1 MDLSIFGYQFM
12 QNAITATLL
21 GGIAC
26 GIIGVF
32 VVLLHM
38 PFIGV
43 AMSHAAFA
51 GALLGLWLGF
61 DPLIGAFVFCL
72 GAAAVIGPLADRG
85 QLSPETSLG
94 VVFSLML
101 GLAFLFIGIIP
112 NTRSAALDLLWG
124 SILTISRGDIVLLG
138 IVAFLV
144 VGMVI
149 VFGKEIQAT
158 IFNRNVALAV
168 GIPAT
173 LVLYSIIF
181 LTGATITVT
190 LRSIG
195 GLLIF
200 SLILNPAA
208 AAYQLTYSMKRM
220 FLISAGFGVLSCW
233 IGLFFSYVLNIPSG
247 ATIVITSSLIFMLA
261 AIFSPKRK
269 MKRLETKNSPGDE
282 TMTSRILTAKQTY
295 GMRRLRKR
303 IPASLKVWLRTSIFN
318 RVPQYWMS
326 AREPGYLFLFSLRK
340 LAIKASW
347 SAWTLLRRCWRKP
360 GQKNFKGNIEYV
372 CSDISSTQFGDEV
385 FDAVVCYSS
394 FPHFH
399 DKSKALKEINR
410 VLKKGGKL
418 FHLSYFQQ
426 IRYQRNPPYRF
437 RNYPTDLIPDN
448 EEMQQLL
455 LSAGFSQISIHDE
468 ASSYLAKA
476 EKL

>member
-12 QNAITATLL
+12 QNAIIATLL

-26 GIIGVF
+26 SIIGVF

-61 DPLIGAFVFCL
+61 DPIIGAFVFCL
-72 GAAAVIGPLADRG
+72 VASAVVGPLADRG

-101 GLAFLFIGIIP
+101 GLAFLFIGVMP

-124 SILTISRGDIVLLG
+124 SVLTISREEIMILG
-138 IVAFLV
+138 IVAFVV

-158 IFNRNVALAV
+158 IFNRNVAIAV

-208 AAYQLTYSMKRM
+208 AAYQLTYNMKRM
-220 FLISAGFGVLSCW
+220 YFISAGFGVLACW

-247 ATIVITSSLIFMLA
+247 ATIVIVSSLIFMLA

-269 MKRLETKNSPGDE
+269 TMGWRQDTALETK
-282 TMTSRILTAKQTY
+282 Q
-295 GMRRLRKR
+295 
-303 IPASLKVWLRTSIFN
+303 
-318 RVPQYWMS
+318 
-326 AREPGYLFLFSLRK
+326 
-340 LAIKASW
+340 
-347 SAWTLLRRCWRKP
+347 
-360 GQKNFKGNIEYV
+360 
-372 CSDISSTQFGDEV
+372 
-385 FDAVVCYSS
+385 
-394 FPHFH
+394 
-399 DKSKALKEINR
+399 
-410 VLKKGGKL
+410 
-418 FHLSYFQQ
+418 
-426 IRYQRNPPYRF
+426 
-437 RNYPTDLIPDN
+437 
-448 EEMQQLL
+448 
-455 LSAGFSQISIHDE
+455 
-468 ASSYLAKA
+468 
-476 EKL
+476 

>member
-1 MDLSIFGYQFM
+1 MDFSIFGYQFM
-12 QNAITATLL
+12 QNAILATLL

-26 GIIGVF
+26 SIIGVF

-61 DPLIGAFVFCL
+61 DPIIGAFMFCL
-72 GAAAVIGPLADRG
+72 AASAVVGPLADRG

-94 VVFSLML
+94 VIFSLML

-144 VGMVI
+144 VGAV
-149 VFGKEIQAT
+149 VLFGKEIQAT

-173 LVLYSIIF
+173 LVLYCIIF

-233 IGLFFSYVLNIPSG
+233 IGLLFSYFLNIPSG

-261 AIFSPKRK
+261 AIFSPKR
-269 MKRLETKNSPGDE
+269 RTRGLSQSLVQE
-282 TMTSRILTAKQTY
+282 IKQ
-295 GMRRLRKR
+295 
-303 IPASLKVWLRTSIFN
+303 
-318 RVPQYWMS
+318 
-326 AREPGYLFLFSLRK
+326 
-340 LAIKASW
+340 
-347 SAWTLLRRCWRKP
+347 
-360 GQKNFKGNIEYV
+360 
-372 CSDISSTQFGDEV
+372 
-385 FDAVVCYSS
+385 
-394 FPHFH
+394 
-399 DKSKALKEINR
+399 
-410 VLKKGGKL
+410 
-418 FHLSYFQQ
+418 
-426 IRYQRNPPYRF
+426 
-437 RNYPTDLIPDN
+437 
-448 EEMQQLL
+448 
-455 LSAGFSQISIHDE
+455 
-468 ASSYLAKA
+468 
-476 EKL
+476 

>member
-1 MDLSIFGYQFM
+1 VDLSVFGYQFM
-12 QNAITATLL
+12 QNAILATLL
-21 GGIAC
+21 GGVAC
-26 GIIGVF
+26 SIIGVF

-61 DPLIGAFVFCL
+61 DPIIGAFVFCL
-72 GAAAVIGPLADRG
+72 GASAVVGPLADRG

-101 GLAFLFIGIIP
+101 GIAFLFIGIIP

-144 VGMVI
+144 AGAVFL
-149 VFGKEIQAT
+149 FGKEIQAT

-173 LVLYSIIF
+173 LVLYGIIF

-190 LRSIG
+190 LRAIG

-220 FLISAGFGVLSCW
+220 FLISVGFGVLACW
-233 IGLFFSYVLNIPSG
+233 IGLLFSYLLNIPSG
-247 ATIVITSSLIFMLA
+247 ATIVIASSLIFMLA

-269 MKRLETKNSPGDE
+269 TKSPSLIQE
-282 TMTSRILTAKQTY
+282 SKQ
-295 GMRRLRKR
+295 
-303 IPASLKVWLRTSIFN
+303 
-318 RVPQYWMS
+318 
-326 AREPGYLFLFSLRK
+326 
-340 LAIKASW
+340 
-347 SAWTLLRRCWRKP
+347 
-360 GQKNFKGNIEYV
+360 
-372 CSDISSTQFGDEV
+372 
-385 FDAVVCYSS
+385 
-394 FPHFH
+394 
-399 DKSKALKEINR
+399 
-410 VLKKGGKL
+410 
-418 FHLSYFQQ
+418 
-426 IRYQRNPPYRF
+426 
-437 RNYPTDLIPDN
+437 
-448 EEMQQLL
+448 
-455 LSAGFSQISIHDE
+455 
-468 ASSYLAKA
+468 
-476 EKL
+476 